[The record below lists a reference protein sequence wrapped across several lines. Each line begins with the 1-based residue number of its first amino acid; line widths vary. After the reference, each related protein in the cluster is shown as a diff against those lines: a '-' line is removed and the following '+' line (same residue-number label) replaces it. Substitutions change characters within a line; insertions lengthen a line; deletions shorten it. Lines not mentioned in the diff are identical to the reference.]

1 MLFDTLLSP
10 GAALINRGID
20 ENETAQDL
28 CDALEGRSLRI
39 TVKPLP
45 SPILISASGGRVDV
59 SADKIKEADAEITG
73 TIIELNRL
81 MFIDNEAPIREG
93 RVDISGDAEIADS
106 FRELLLS
113 ARPDLEEKLADW
125 FGESMAFQLSSLV
138 RDTRDWATD
147 IAEDLTERAADFLHK
162 DDGPLPTTAEIK
174 AHTAEVDTLVNDVER
189 MEARLDQLAGKRPA

>member
-20 ENETAQDL
+20 ENESAQEL
-28 CDALEGRSLRI
+28 CDALAGRSLRI
-39 TVKPLP
+39 TAKPLP
-45 SPILISASGGRVDV
+45 SPILISAAGGMVDV
-59 SADKIKEADAEITG
+59 SSDTKREADAEITG

-81 MFIDNEAPIREG
+81 MFIDSEAPIREG
-93 RVDISGDAEIADS
+93 RVEISGDAEIADD

-113 ARPDLEEKLADW
+113 ACPDLEEKLADW

-138 RDTRDWATD
+138 RDTRDRATD
-147 IAEDLTERAADFLHK
+147 IADELTERAADFLHEE
-162 DDGPLPTTAEIK
+162 DGQLPTTAEIR

-189 MEARLDQLAGKRPA
+189 LEARLNQLTEKPPA